1 MTAIQGFIKP
11 SRRPGELGIHSLDR
25 FHFAVPDL
33 AVARNFY
40 SEFGLDIKEKGNLL
54 TMNTY
59 DHPHVWGTIGGGPRK
74 KFGYLSFGA
83 FEDDID
89 RFSARLQDMGVKR
102 LDPPPGV
109 DSNGL
114 WFRDHDGNLVEIKVA
129 AKSSPDEKTR
139 FSFRSTGPGVRGA
152 AFRSATPLTR
162 PRRLSHVLLF
172 TRDIPKAIEFY
183 TRVVGMRVSDYSGD
197 NIAFLH
203 GIHGSD
209 HHLLAIVKSSAPGF
223 HHCSWDVASVND
235 IGLGAMRM
243 HDKGYTKGWGLGRHV
258 LGSNYFHYVRDP
270 WGSFAEYSCDID
282 YIPKEDRWPA
292 ADHKPEDSFYLWG
305 PDVPPEFTI
314 NYEGGEG
321 S

>member
-11 SRRPGELGIHSLDR
+11 SRRPEELGIHSLDR

-40 SEFGLDIKEKGNLL
+40 GEFGLDIKEKGTLL

-59 DHPHVWGTIGGGPRK
+59 DHPHVWGTIGEGPRK

-102 LDPPPGV
+102 LDPPPGI
-109 DSNGL
+109 DSNDL

-139 FSFRSTGPGVRGA
+139 FSFRSTGPGQRGA
-152 AFRSATPLTR
+152 PFRSATPPTR

-172 TRDIPKAIEFY
+172 TRDIPKRLTGNEDESIQ
-183 TRVVGMRVSDYSGD
+183 
-197 NIAFLH
+197 
-203 GIHGSD
+203 
-209 HHLLAIVKSSAPGF
+209 
-223 HHCSWDVASVND
+223 WD
-235 IGLGAMRM
+235 
-243 HDKGYTKGWGLGRHV
+243 T
-258 LGSNYFHYVRDP
+258 
-270 WGSFAEYSCDID
+270 
-282 YIPKEDRWPA
+282 
-292 ADHKPEDSFYLWG
+292 
-305 PDVPPEFTI
+305 TI
-314 NYEGGEG
+314 SPQRANAR
-321 S
+321 